1 MKCTCV
7 LTHAVAVAVSACVSC
22 VMLTATVLG
31 HDAAFLSL
39 LFQRPRFL
47 FYCSCSVLYV
57 YVCVRSN
64 LPPHT
69 LESQKRGTNG
79 FIAKRKIFL
88 KGDLA
93 KNVSFKSYG
102 VIC

>member
-39 LFQRPRFL
+39 LFQRS

-69 LESQKRGTNG
+69 LESQKRGSYQR
-79 FIAKRKIFL
+79 IHRKTENIL

-93 KNVSFKSYG
+93 KNVSFKSYA
-102 VIC
+102 